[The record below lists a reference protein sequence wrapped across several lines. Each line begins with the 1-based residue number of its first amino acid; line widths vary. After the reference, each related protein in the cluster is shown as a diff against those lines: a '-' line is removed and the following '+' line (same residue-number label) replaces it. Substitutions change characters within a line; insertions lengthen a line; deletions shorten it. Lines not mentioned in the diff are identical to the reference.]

1 MTESVEMS
9 SRAAFPWRTFAVL
22 IVLALGGLLQQIVGA
37 VMLATADELAQWPMT
52 RIAVTVAIQAAAL
65 VFVTG
70 AGLWLAERVGLSV
83 PLISAWCYRRK
94 TPDGYGRTVWIS
106 AAAGILTAASAVVLD
121 LLLFEGRIVEKLSR
135 VGSAW
140 SGWALAYHAAV
151 GEEILFRLF
160 FMSAVAWL
168 AQRFGADHHASMWT
182 GLVLSTLLFG
192 LAHLPAAWSAVTS
205 LVLVRV
211 LFLNGIAGIVMGWFC
226 WRRGLESAMIVHFS
240 ADAVIY
246 VGGPYVLL

>member
-1 MTESVEMS
+1 MTGPDE
-9 SRAAFPWRTFAVL
+9 RYAAPPFEWRTFTVL
-22 IVLALGGLLQQIVGA
+22 VVLALGGFLLQIA
-37 VMLATADELAQWPMT
+37 SAMALATADELARWPIT

-65 VFVTG
+65 FFVTG

-83 PLISAWCYRRK
+83 PLISGICYRRK
-94 TPDGYGRTVWIS
+94 VPGGYGRTVWIS
-106 AAAGILTAASAVVLD
+106 MAAGMLTAASAVVLD

-135 VGSAW
+135 VENVW

-168 AQRFGADHHASMWT
+168 AQRFGFDHPACMWT

-192 LAHLPAAWSAVTS
+192 LAHLPGDLSAVTS
-205 LVLVRV
+205 LVLVRT
-211 LFLNGIAGIVMGWFC
+211 LFLNGIAGTVMGWFC
-226 WRRGLESAMIVHFS
+226 WRRGLESAMIVHFA

-246 VGGPYVLL
+246 VGGPAVFP